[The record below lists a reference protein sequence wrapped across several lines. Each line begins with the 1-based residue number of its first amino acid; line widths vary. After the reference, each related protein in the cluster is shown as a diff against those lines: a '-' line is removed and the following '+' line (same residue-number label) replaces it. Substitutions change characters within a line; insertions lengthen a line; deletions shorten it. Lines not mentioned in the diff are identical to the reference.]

1 MTDKLDVLV
10 ENKNEYLEHLID
22 ISTIPICKF
31 FVNIANN
38 CSSLKEFQK
47 ELVLLTKWNKQ
58 KQDAK
63 MNTIHK
69 LIEEDHATPQYM
81 LKLLSEI
88 ISKSIKIKIIEHK
101 SIIKSLKVYIP
112 EWYEFLYKVCTL
124 ASNIF
129 WKNPVLF
136 YKKVSSIERQNN
148 INVIEK
154 ITKTCIK
161 NAVRSFIPLNQII
174 NELNDIVGGGEI
186 NITNT
191 QTVEENSDDTDEVL
205 DANSDEDD
213 DEQLEANSDE
223 DDDEQLEANSDE
235 DDDEQLEANGDTEDD
250 DEQLEANSDE
260 DDDEQLEANGDTE
273 DDDEQLEAN
282 GDTEDDEQ
290 LEANGDTEEDE
301 QLEANGDIEEDDKD
315 DLDDTKEPDN
325 TEYEGNKNSYSIKQS
340 KIDDEI
346 VKPVV
351 ILEKTKKPLKD
362 EIVKT
367 EEALEDEI
375 VKPIVVL
382 EKKEEVLK
390 DEIVKPIKDEIVKPI
405 KDEIVKPIVVLE
417 KKEEV
422 LKDEIVKPIVVLEKK
437 EEVLKDEIVKP
448 ILVLEKTEEALEDEI
463 VKPIVVL
470 EKTEEALED
479 EIVKP
484 IVVLEKT
491 EEALEDEIVRP
502 IVVLEK
508 TEEALEDNK
517 DDDEIVMNNKDIKV
531 IRINKSFF

>member
-1 MTDKLDVLV
+1 MTDKLDFLV
-10 ENKNEYLEHLID
+10 ENKNEYLEHLTD

-69 LIEEDHATPQYM
+69 LIEEDQATPQYM

-112 EWYEFLYKVCTL
+112 EWYEFLYKVCIL

-148 INVIEK
+148 INTIEK

-161 NAVRSFIPLNQII
+161 NAVRSFIPLNKII
-174 NELNDIVGGGEI
+174 NELTDITGGGEI

-191 QTVEENSDDTDEVL
+191 QTLVENEYDSDEDL

-213 DEQLEANSDE
+213 EEQLEENSDE
-223 DDDEQLEANSDE
+223 DEEEQLEVNSDDDEQLEENSDE
-235 DDDEQLEANGDTEDD
+235 DDDEQLEANGDE
-250 DEQLEANSDE
+250 DEQLEANGDE
-260 DDDEQLEANGDTE
+260 DEQLEANGDEDEEEQLEANGDTE
-273 DDDEQLEAN
+273 DDDEDVQYRYEA
-282 GDTEDDEQ
+282 TEDV
-290 LEANGDTEEDE
+290 
-301 QLEANGDIEEDDKD
+301 
-315 DLDDTKEPDN
+315 LDDTKAPDN
-325 TEYEGNKNSYSIKQS
+325 IEYEGDKNSYSIKQS
-340 KIDDEI
+340 KLDDEI

-375 VKPIVVL
+375 VKPVVVL
-382 EKKEEVLK
+382 EQ
-390 DEIVKPIKDEIVKPI
+390 
-405 KDEIVKPIVVLE
+405 
-417 KKEEV
+417 
-422 LKDEIVKPIVVLEKK
+422 
-437 EEVLKDEIVKP
+437 
-448 ILVLEKTEEALEDEI
+448 TEELLEDS
-463 VKPIVVL
+463 
-470 EKTEEALED
+470 
-479 EIVKP
+479 
-484 IVVLEKT
+484 
-491 EEALEDEIVRP
+491 
-502 IVVLEK
+502 
-508 TEEALEDNK
+508 K

>member
-1 MTDKLDVLV
+1 MTDKLDFLV
-10 ENKNEYLEHLID
+10 ENKNEYLEHLTD

-69 LIEEDHATPQYM
+69 LIEEDQATPQYM

-112 EWYEFLYKVCTL
+112 EWYEFLYKVCIL

-148 INVIEK
+148 INTIEK

-161 NAVRSFIPLNQII
+161 NAVRSFIPLNKII
-174 NELNDIVGGGEI
+174 NELTDITGGGEI

-191 QTVEENSDDTDEVL
+191 QTLVENEYDSDEDL

-213 DEQLEANSDE
+213 EEQLEENSDE
-223 DDDEQLEANSDE
+223 DEEEQLEVNSDDDEQLEENSDE
-235 DDDEQLEANGDTEDD
+235 DDDEQLEANGDE
-250 DEQLEANSDE
+250 DEQLEANGDE
-260 DDDEQLEANGDTE
+260 DEEEQLEANGDTE
-273 DDDEQLEAN
+273 DDDEDVQYRYEA
-282 GDTEDDEQ
+282 TEDV
-290 LEANGDTEEDE
+290 
-301 QLEANGDIEEDDKD
+301 
-315 DLDDTKEPDN
+315 LDDTKAPDN
-325 TEYEGNKNSYSIKQS
+325 IEYEGDKNSYSIKQS
-340 KIDDEI
+340 KLDDEI

-375 VKPIVVL
+375 VKPVVVL
-382 EKKEEVLK
+382 EQ
-390 DEIVKPIKDEIVKPI
+390 
-405 KDEIVKPIVVLE
+405 
-417 KKEEV
+417 
-422 LKDEIVKPIVVLEKK
+422 
-437 EEVLKDEIVKP
+437 
-448 ILVLEKTEEALEDEI
+448 TEELLEDEI
-463 VKPIVVL
+463 VKPVVVL
-470 EKTEEALED
+470 EQTEELLED
-479 EIVKP
+479 S
-484 IVVLEKT
+484 
-491 EEALEDEIVRP
+491 
-502 IVVLEK
+502 
-508 TEEALEDNK
+508 K

>member
-1 MTDKLDVLV
+1 MTDKLVVLV
-10 ENKNEYLEHLID
+10 ENKNEYLEHLTD

-38 CSSLKEFQK
+38 CSSLKEFQN

-112 EWYEFLYKVCTL
+112 EWYEFLYKVCIL

-161 NAVRSFIPLNQII
+161 NAVRSFIPLNKII
-174 NELNDIVGGGEI
+174 NELTDITGGGEI

-191 QTVEENSDDTDEVL
+191 QTLLENKTKNDTNEKL
-205 DANSDEDD
+205 DSNDDEDDDNDTEED
-213 DEQLEANSDE
+213 DEQLEANDDTEEDDE
-223 DDDEQLEANSDE
+223 PLEANDDTEEDDEQLEAND
-235 DDDEQLEANGDTEDD
+235 DTE
-250 DEQLEANSDE
+250 
-260 DDDEQLEANGDTE
+260 
-273 DDDEQLEAN
+273 
-282 GDTEDDEQ
+282 EDDEP

-301 QLEANGDIEEDDKD
+301 DVQYRYKVAGDY
-315 DLDDTKEPDN
+315 LDDTKESDN
-325 TEYEGNKNSYSIKQS
+325 TEYAGNKNIYSIKKS

-346 VKPVV
+346 VRPGV
-351 ILEKTKKPLKD
+351 ILEKTKKTLKD

-367 EEALEDEI
+367 EEALKDEIIKPIAVLEKPEEALEDEI
-375 VKPIVVL
+375 VRPIAVL
-382 EKKEEVLK
+382 EKPEEALE
-390 DEIVKPIKDEIVKPI
+390 DEIVRPIAVLEKPEEALEDEIVIKPI
-405 KDEIVKPIVVLE
+405 TVLE
-417 KKEEV
+417 K
-422 LKDEIVKPIVVLEKK
+422 P
-437 EEVLKDEIVKP
+437 
-448 ILVLEKTEEALEDEI
+448 EEALEDEI
-463 VKPIVVL
+463 VKPITVL
-470 EKTEEALED
+470 EKPEEALEDEIVIKPITVLEKPEEALED

-484 IVVLEKT
+484 ITVLEKP
-491 EEALEDEIVRP
+491 EEALEDEIVIKP
-502 IVVLEK
+502 ITVLEK
-508 TEEALEDNK
+508 PEEALKD

>member
-1 MTDKLDVLV
+1 MTDKLDFLV
-10 ENKNEYLEHLID
+10 ENKNEYLEHLTD

-69 LIEEDHATPQYM
+69 LIEEDQATPQYM

-112 EWYEFLYKVCTL
+112 EWYEFLYKVCIL

-148 INVIEK
+148 INTIEK

-161 NAVRSFIPLNQII
+161 NAVRSFIPLNKII
-174 NELNDIVGGGEI
+174 NELTDITGGGEI

-191 QTVEENSDDTDEVL
+191 QTLVENEYDSDEDL

-213 DEQLEANSDE
+213 EEQLEENSDE
-223 DDDEQLEANSDE
+223 DEEEQLEVNSDDDEQLEENSDE
-235 DDDEQLEANGDTEDD
+235 DDDEQLEANGDE
-250 DEQLEANSDE
+250 DEQLEANGDE
-260 DDDEQLEANGDTE
+260 DEQLEANGDEDEEEQLEANGDTE
-273 DDDEQLEAN
+273 DDDEEQLEAN
-282 GDTEDDEQ
+282 GDTEDDDEDVQ
-290 LEANGDTEEDE
+290 YRYEATEDV
-301 QLEANGDIEEDDKD
+301 
-315 DLDDTKEPDN
+315 LDDTKAPDN
-325 TEYEGNKNSYSIKQS
+325 IEYEGDKNSYSIKQS
-340 KIDDEI
+340 KLDDEI

-375 VKPIVVL
+375 VKPVVVL
-382 EKKEEVLK
+382 EQ
-390 DEIVKPIKDEIVKPI
+390 
-405 KDEIVKPIVVLE
+405 
-417 KKEEV
+417 
-422 LKDEIVKPIVVLEKK
+422 
-437 EEVLKDEIVKP
+437 
-448 ILVLEKTEEALEDEI
+448 TEELLEDEI
-463 VKPIVVL
+463 VKPVVVLEQTEELLEDEIVKPVVVL
-470 EKTEEALED
+470 EKTEELLED

-484 IVVLEKT
+484 VVVLEKT
-491 EEALEDEIVRP
+491 EELLEDEIVKP
-502 IVVLEK
+502 VVVLEQ
-508 TEEALEDNK
+508 TEELLEDSK

>member
-1 MTDKLDVLV
+1 MTDKLVVLV
-10 ENKNEYLEHLID
+10 ENKNEYLEHLTD

-38 CSSLKEFQK
+38 CSSLKEFQN

-112 EWYEFLYKVCTL
+112 EWYEFLYKVCIL

-161 NAVRSFIPLNQII
+161 NAVRSFIPLNKII
-174 NELNDIVGGGEI
+174 NELTDITGGGEI

-191 QTVEENSDDTDEVL
+191 QTLLENKTKNDTNEKL
-205 DANSDEDD
+205 DSNDDEDDDNDTEED
-213 DEQLEANSDE
+213 DEQLEAND
-223 DDDEQLEANSDE
+223 
-235 DDDEQLEANGDTEDD
+235 DTE
-250 DEQLEANSDE
+250 
-260 DDDEQLEANGDTE
+260 
-273 DDDEQLEAN
+273 
-282 GDTEDDEQ
+282 EDDEP

-301 QLEANGDIEEDDKD
+301 DVQYRYKVAGDY
-315 DLDDTKEPDN
+315 LDDTKESDN
-325 TEYEGNKNSYSIKQS
+325 TEYAGNKNIYSIKKS

-346 VKPVV
+346 VRPGV
-351 ILEKTKKPLKD
+351 ILEKTKKTLKD

-367 EEALEDEI
+367 EEALKDEI
-375 VKPIVVL
+375 IKPIAVL
-382 EKKEEVLK
+382 EK
-390 DEIVKPIKDEIVKPI
+390 P
-405 KDEIVKPIVVLE
+405 
-417 KKEEV
+417 
-422 LKDEIVKPIVVLEKK
+422 
-437 EEVLKDEIVKP
+437 
-448 ILVLEKTEEALEDEI
+448 EEALEDEI
-463 VKPIVVL
+463 VIKPITVL
-470 EKTEEALED
+470 EKPEEALKD
-479 EIVKP
+479 
-484 IVVLEKT
+484 
-491 EEALEDEIVRP
+491 
-502 IVVLEK
+502 
-508 TEEALEDNK
+508 